1 MDPREKDFIEPLSPE
16 EVDGLVWT
24 KLLEWLNG
32 TTPLSAE
39 IREAFVERIPELRL
53 RMQAIFI
60 EIQRRFLSQVAAES
74 EFEEYLRRN
83 IRADLPFMSSK
94 EKLEAL
100 KTLQASTEDRMKRLE
115 AQLAGFDFFNTIQV
129 SVQSM
134 SDTKVAKSMTTA
146 VTAMPPVRR
155 QQLLAMLNE
164 IVANVG
170 TTPAD
175 PLGPTDVVIDTTPVP
190 PDAE

>member
-1 MDPREKDFIEPLSPE
+1 MDPREKDFISPE
-16 EVDGLVWT
+16 EVDGLVWS

-32 TTPLSAE
+32 AGQLNPD
-39 IREAFVERIPELRL
+39 IREAFVERLPELRL

-60 EIQRRFLSQVAAES
+60 EIQRKFLSQVAAEA
-74 EFEEYLRRN
+74 EFEEHLRRDIREN
-83 IRADLPFMSSK
+83 IPYMTAK

-100 KTLQASTEDRMKRLE
+100 KTLQATTEDRMKRLE
-115 AQLAGFDFFNTIQV
+115 AQLAGFDFFNTVQV

-155 QQLLAMLNE
+155 QQLLAMLND

-175 PLGPTDVVIDTTPVP
+175 PLGPADVVIDTTPIP